1 MGRVFRATCRVAGRK
16 WTFETGGLATLAHGA
31 CLVSVNSTVVLG
43 TAVYDPTPL
52 PDADGVPLQVPLL
65 AR

>member
-1 MGRVFRATCRVAGRK
+1 M
-16 WTFETGGLATLAHGA
+16 ATLAHGA